1 MLKSSLWYSFSF
13 PVLQEHHSL
22 FSAIS
27 SIAAWGRMGS
37 EDGVALG
44 CLRPPCLIHGK
55 HVLVYPGGQGHI
67 PGALQP
73 EYVPSQASLT
83 GILRHR

>member
-22 FSAIS
+22 FNAVS

-55 HVLVYPGGQGHI
+55 HMSWFTLVDRDTSLELCSQSTCQARHHSQG
-67 PGALQP
+67 
-73 EYVPSQASLT
+73 Y
-83 GILRHR
+83 